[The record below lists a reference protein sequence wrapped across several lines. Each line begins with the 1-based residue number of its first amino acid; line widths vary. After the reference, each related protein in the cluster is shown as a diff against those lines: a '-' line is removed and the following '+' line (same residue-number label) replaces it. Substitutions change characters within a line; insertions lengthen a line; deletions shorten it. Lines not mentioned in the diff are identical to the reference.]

1 MQCENMQ
8 KIKITHCPV
17 LYTGVGKY
25 GQKFPG
31 SLKTSRFQIALLLLE
46 ASSSPRWFHRD
57 ALSNLEKQTQIIY
70 VHPDIIL
77 TSSTAITKHSPA
89 QVISDFYL
97 KHACRLPSLLI
108 TAFRIFNPGN
118 IWLQVHSELPLIF
131 HHPSAHINDWSLPQV
146 TLHDSLTHPTDLN
159 LLLKHGS
166 ISGQY
171 PVTQV

>member
-1 MQCENMQ
+1 MQ
-8 KIKITHCPV
+8 KIKISHCLL
-17 LYTGVGKY
+17 LYAGIGRY

-31 SLKTSRFQIALLLLE
+31 SLKTSRFQTALLLLE

-70 VHPDIIL
+70 IHPDIIS
-77 TSSTAITKHSPA
+77 TSSTATAKHSPA
-89 QVISDFYL
+89 RVISDFYL
-97 KHACRLPSLLI
+97 KHACHLPSLLI
-108 TAFRIFNPGN
+108 TALRILNPGN

-131 HHPSAHINDWSLPQV
+131 HHPSAHIYDWLLPQV
-146 TLHDSLTHPTDLN
+146 TVHDSLTHLTDLN
-159 LLLKHGS
+159 LLLKYGN